1 MASEEI
7 LHDMT
12 GLATTRQQRL
22 DARAPV
28 GPQLFRL
35 LRERIVRGDLAPG
48 VRLSEVEIAA
58 FYGTS
63 RQPVREA
70 FIKLAEASLLEVR
83 PQRGSYV
90 SRIDVAAVLAAQFV
104 REAVE
109 ADIVRRV
116 AQQISPAAL
125 RDLDD
130 LLTAQMAAATAE
142 DPRDFIDLDER
153 FHRTLADL
161 AGQGAG
167 WDFLQPLK
175 SQMDR
180 VRHLSAQQFPRPV
193 LVQQH
198 SGIVDAI
205 RLGDGTAAERAM
217 RLHLRQIL
225 EDVPRIAAAHPDLF
239 ELEPG

>member
-1 MASEEI
+1 MAETDIIKPE
-7 LHDMT
+7 
-12 GLATTRQQRL
+12 RL
-22 DARAPV
+22 NLGAPV

-35 LRERIVRGDLAPG
+35 LRGRIVRGELAPG
-48 VRLSEVEIAA
+48 TRLSEGDVAA

-70 FIKLAEASLLEVR
+70 FIKLAEASLIEVR

-90 SRIDVAAVLAAQFV
+90 SRVDVSVVLAAQFV

-116 AQQISPAAL
+116 AQQADAAAL
-125 RDLDD
+125 HDLDGI
-130 LLTAQMAAATAE
+130 LAAQMEATAGS
-142 DPRDFIDLDER
+142 DPQPFMALDEM
-153 FHRTLADL
+153 FHRKLADI

-180 VRHLSAQQFPRPV
+180 VRHLSAQQFPRRA

-198 SGIVDAI
+198 KQIVEAI
-205 RLGDGTAAERAM
+205 RRGDPATAEHNM
-217 RLHLRQIL
+217 RFHLRQIL
-225 EDVPRIAAAHPDLF
+225 KDVTVVAAAFPEFFDRGD
-239 ELEPG
+239 P

>member
-1 MASEEI
+1 MR
-7 LHDMT
+7 DMT
-12 GLATTRQQRL
+12 GISITGAERL
-22 DARAPV
+22 DARGPV

-48 VRLSEVEIAA
+48 ARLSEVEIAA

-70 FIKLAEASLLEVR
+70 FIKLVEAALLEVR

-116 AQQISPAAL
+116 AGQVGPQEL

-130 LLTAQMAAATAE
+130 LLAAQMAAAVAD
-142 DPRDFIDLDER
+142 DPQGFIELDER
-153 FHRTLADL
+153 FHRMLAVL

-198 SGIVDAI
+198 LGIVEAI
-205 RLGDGTAAERAM
+205 RSGDASAAEQAM

-225 EDVPRIAAAHPDLF
+225 QDVPLIAAAHPALF
-239 ELEPG
+239 EPRTGRQSDP